1 MALRCWIACKYS
13 RHAVKCS
20 IVFSRLCIVQLLCA
34 QRLCATLRVALLG
47 ALIRNV
53 GPAVLDSHV
62 ALSLSDVIIVVSLH
76 TGSKVSSLRVGRAAQ
91 ARGLEMV
98 TELCT

>member
-1 MALRCWIACKYS
+1 MSNKASGVGIQYAFAQVVSW
-13 RHAVKCS
+13 
-20 IVFSRLCIVQLLCA
+20 QLLCA

-62 ALSLSDVIIVVSLH
+62 ALLLSNVIIVVSLH

-91 ARGLEMV
+91 ARSLEMV
-98 TELCT
+98 TELLST